1 MRRLCATVLVLEAI
15 VIGLAIPVAV
25 VIGHASPALAG
36 GAGTAAVLAA
46 VLLASMVGRWGRWPY
61 VAGTVLQALVIVFGV
76 VVPVMFFLGAVFAAL
91 WVIGMRLGYRV
102 EHGPGN

>member
-1 MRRLCATVLVLEAI
+1 MRRLCATVLVFEAI

-25 VIGHASPALAG
+25 VIGHASPALEG

-46 VLLASMVGRWGRWPY
+46 VLLAGMVGRWGRWPY
-61 VAGTVLQALVIVFGV
+61 VAGTVLQALVVAFGV

-91 WVIGMRLGYRV
+91 RVIGMRLGYRV
-102 EHGPGN
+102 EHSPGN